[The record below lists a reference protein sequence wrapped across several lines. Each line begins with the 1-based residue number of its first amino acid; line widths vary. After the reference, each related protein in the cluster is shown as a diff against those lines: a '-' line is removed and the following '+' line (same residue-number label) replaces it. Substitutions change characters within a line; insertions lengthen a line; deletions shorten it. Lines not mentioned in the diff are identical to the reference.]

1 MILGLGIESSCDET
15 SVGIVQDG
23 KIERSLKIFS
33 QTELHSRFQ
42 GVVPEIASRAH
53 LEKINY
59 LLDEAV
65 SEAGIS
71 LSDLHYIAV
80 ANRPGLLGSLMIGAQ
95 MAKVLSLFLKIPV
108 VAVDHLESHLSA
120 VQLEGNVLEYPFLGL
135 LLSGGNSAVF
145 RVDEP
150 GKMMTL
156 ADTRDDALG
165 EALDKAAILLGLGY
179 PGGPLIEKKATE
191 FQGEK
196 KGALFP
202 KVNTGGKNRFFSY
215 SGLKTSLL
223 YFTKR
228 NADYRNRI
236 PEICFHYQ
244 NSAFELV
251 EKNISRLVADTGI
264 RRVTAAGGV
273 MANSSLRERLEK
285 LSLKK
290 RFQLIYPKKKLLCTD
305 NGAMTAC
312 LGYYLFQAKK
322 TSGLDFAVSPY
333 REEK

>member
-1 MILGLGIESSCDET
+1 MLGLGIESSCDET

-23 KIERSLKIFS
+23 KIERSLRIFS
-33 QTELHSRFQ
+33 QTELHSRFH

-59 LLDEAV
+59 LLDAAL
-65 SEAGIS
+65 SDARIS
-71 LSDLHYIAV
+71 LSNLNYIAV

-95 MAKVLSLFLKIPV
+95 LAKVLSLCLRIPV
-108 VAVDHLESHLSA
+108 IAVDHLESHLSA
-120 VQLEGNVLEYPFLGL
+120 VQLEGNILEYPFLGL

-145 RVDEP
+145 KVDEP
-150 GKMMTL
+150 GKMTVL

-179 PGGPLIEKKATE
+179 PGGPLIEKKAAE
-191 FQGEK
+191 FQGER

-202 KVNTGGKNRFFSY
+202 KVNTGGNNRFFSY

-223 YFTKR
+223 YFTRK
-228 NADYRNRI
+228 NPDYISRI
-236 PEICFHYQ
+236 PEVCWHYQ

-251 EKNISRLVADTGI
+251 EKNISKLVSDTGI
-264 RRVTAAGGV
+264 HRVVAAGGV
-273 MANSSLRERLEK
+273 LANTFLRERLEK
-285 LSLKK
+285 LSVKK

-322 TSGLDFAVSPY
+322 ISGLDFAVSPY
-333 REEK
+333 REET